1 MASAQ
6 VLKTDMT
13 ELLRIRHPVLLAGM
27 NNVSTARLAAAVSN
41 AGGLGSIGGLRMT
54 PNQLRKEISQLKDML
69 HDKTAFGV
77 DLLLPQIGG
86 SARKT
91 NRDYT
96 EGQLPELVEV
106 IATSGARL
114 FISAVGVPPK
124 WVVERLHKAGIICMN
139 MVGHPRHV
147 EKAIAAGMDIMC
159 CQGYEGGGHT
169 GEVGT
174 AALIPMC
181 LDAAKGKT
189 SAFTGKPI
197 QIVAAGGIYDD
208 RSMAAMLAMG
218 AQAVWVGTRFIA
230 CEEATASKAHVDGV
244 LQSGATNTIRTLIYT
259 GRPLRTIKTPFVME
273 WENTRQE
280 EIRELTSKG
289 VVPYAK
295 QRDEA
300 LATGKPFSIA
310 KTRMLLAGQ
319 VAGSINSVLTAK
331 QIVDSMTHGAARI
344 LQERAARIVLPAAR
358 L

>member
-27 NNVSTARLAAAVSN
+27 DSVSTAKVAAAVSN
-41 AGGLGSIGGLRMT
+41 AGGLGSIGGGRMT
-54 PNQLRKEISQLKDML
+54 PKHLRNEIKELKEML

-77 DLLLPQIGG
+77 DLLLPQVGG
-86 SARKT
+86 KARKT
-91 NRDYT
+91 NHDYT
-96 EGQLPELVEV
+96 GGNLAELIEI
-106 IATSGARL
+106 IATSGTRL

-124 WVVERLHKAGIICMN
+124 WVVERLHKGGVLCMN
-139 MVGHPRHV
+139 MAGHPRHV
-147 EKAIAAGMDIMC
+147 EKAIEVGMDIVC
-159 CQGYEGGGHT
+159 CQGYDAGGHT

-181 LDAAKGKT
+181 LDAVKGKT

-197 QIVAAGGIYDD
+197 QVVAAGGIYDD

-218 AQAVWVGTRFIA
+218 AQAVWVGTRFVA
-230 CEEATASKAHVDGV
+230 CEEATSTKHHREGIIKAGPTD
-244 LQSGATNTIRTLIYT
+244 TIRTLIYT
-259 GRPLRTIKTPFVME
+259 GRPVRTLKTPFVMD
-273 WENTRQE
+273 WETKRQE
-280 EIRELTSKG
+280 EIQELTSKG
-289 VVPYAK
+289 VVPYVK
-295 QRDEA
+295 QLEDARRNGE
-300 LATGKPFSIA
+300 PFSFA
-310 KTRMLLAGQ
+310 KTYMLPTGQAAGM
-319 VAGSINSVLTAK
+319 IDSVLTAK